1 VSNIGT
7 GCSHD
12 DVAAEVQATW
22 GGCNLS
28 SRLDR
33 RVRPQTLH
41 ACGDFFSEPDWDN
54 TTFRVELFAESLWQE
69 QNPKRRF

>member
-1 VSNIGT
+1 MMMSQPKCHVGVGATFLLAST
-7 GCSHD
+7 
-12 DVAAEVQATW
+12 AACGPKLW
-22 GGCNLS
+22 S
-28 SRLDR
+28 
-33 RVRPQTLH
+33 LH